1 MKKIWLASY
10 ESNVPAEAKVDRFPS
25 LVDMF
30 DESVRKFGDRP
41 SFNNLGRTLTF
52 AELDRLSRAFAGFLQ
67 QRGIARGERIALMM
81 PNLLQYPVALF
92 GALRAGL
99 VVVNTNPQYTAREL
113 KHQLT
118 DSGATAVVVL
128 ANFASVLEQVLPESR
143 VRTVVVTQIGDML
156 PQPRRSAVN
165 FVVRRLKHMVPSF
178 NIKGA
183 IGFREALEL
192 GRKVELKAPALTA
205 ADLAFLQYTGGT
217 TGVPK
222 GAMLSHGNLVAN
234 LEQVSAFWSGIIEE
248 GREVVITPLP
258 MYHIFCLTCNC
269 LTFMKHG
276 GLNVL
281 ITNPRDMPATL
292 AEIRKWQFS
301 IITGV
306 NTLYRGMLNHPGF
319 TGLDFSR
326 LKLGVAGGMPL
337 HPEVARRWRELT
349 GRPLLEGYGLTEASP
364 VVSCNAPHSEYDGT
378 IGTPVPSTDISI
390 READQELGIGERG
403 ELCVRGPQVMVGYWN
418 RPEDTAKTV
427 SADGWLRTGDVATMD
442 EKGRLRI
449 VDRIKDMIIVSGFKV
464 FPNEVDS
471 VLEAHPDIVE
481 GAAAA
486 VPDERTGQAV
496 KVFVVPRAGSQ
507 LTAEQVIEYCK
518 QNLVPYKVPTQ
529 VEFRD
534 SLPKSNIGKVLRRAL
549 VTETRAAA

>member
-1 MKKIWLASY
+1 
-10 ESNVPAEAKVDRFPS
+10 
-25 LVDMF
+25 
-30 DESVRKFGDRP
+30 
-41 SFNNLGRTLTF
+41 
-52 AELDRLSRAFAGFLQ
+52 
-67 QRGIARGERIALMM
+67 
-81 PNLLQYPVALF
+81 
-92 GALRAGL
+92 
-99 VVVNTNPQYTAREL
+99 
-113 KHQLT
+113 
-118 DSGATAVVVL
+118 
-128 ANFASVLEQVLPESR
+128 
-143 VRTVVVTQIGDML
+143 
-156 PQPRRSAVN
+156 
-165 FVVRRLKHMVPSF
+165 
-178 NIKGA
+178 
-183 IGFREALEL
+183 
-192 GRKVELKAPALTA
+192 
-205 ADLAFLQYTGGT
+205 
-217 TGVPK
+217 
-222 GAMLSHGNLVAN
+222 
-234 LEQVSAFWSGIIEE
+234 
-248 GREVVITPLP
+248 
-258 MYHIFCLTCNC
+258 
-269 LTFMKHG
+269 
-276 GLNVL
+276 
-281 ITNPRDMPATL
+281 
-292 AEIRKWQFS
+292 
-301 IITGV
+301 
-306 NTLYRGMLNHPGF
+306 
-319 TGLDFSR
+319 
-326 LKLGVAGGMPL
+326 
-337 HPEVARRWRELT
+337 
-349 GRPLLEGYGLTEASP
+349 
-364 VVSCNAPHSEYDGT
+364 VSCNAPHSEYDGT